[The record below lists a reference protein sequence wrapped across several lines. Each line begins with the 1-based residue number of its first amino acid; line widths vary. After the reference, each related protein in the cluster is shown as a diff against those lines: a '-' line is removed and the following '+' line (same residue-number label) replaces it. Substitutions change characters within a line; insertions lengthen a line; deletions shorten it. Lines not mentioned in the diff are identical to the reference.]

1 MVFAVWIPLMN
12 AFRSYIQL
20 LSPESPS
27 SGDPGRNGEPTP
39 VAQLVEQ
46 RIPNPQVAGS
56 SPSRRVDESS
66 PEHHIQFG
74 LRRYGQ
80 GYWVRVMTAVFA
92 GMLVLG
98 FAFWLSELAK
108 IIELPKSSWRLS
120 LGSMS
125 GDLATGTAVTLT
137 DGSTPPVQIATG
149 VVQSVSSR
157 GGTSGAAV
165 VGQITPVAGHYVTDA
180 SQLTWSGTGGSFSAA
195 VGERVG
201 IPIFNPIYISR
212 SAAILVIIGG
222 AVLVYWLV
230 GRNSKSVDFL
240 VAVDGEMKKV
250 NWSTKRIIQNS
261 TTVVI
266 LASFLIAG
274 ALFVID
280 NAFGQFF
287 QLIGVMPK

>member
-1 MVFAVWIPLMN
+1 MN
-12 AFRSYIQL
+12 SLRFSSPL

-27 SGDPGRNGEPTP
+27 GGEPGRNGEPTP

-66 PEHHIQFG
+66 PENHIQFG

-98 FAFWLSELAK
+98 FAFWLSELTQL
-108 IIELPKSSWRLS
+108 IELPKSSWRLG
-120 LGSMS
+120 LANMS
-125 GDLATGTAVTLT
+125 GDLAPGTLVTLS
-137 DGSTPPVQIATG
+137 DNATPPADVATG
-149 VVQSVSSR
+149 VVQNVSSR
-157 GGTSGAAV
+157 AGTSGAAV
-165 VGQITPVAGHYVTDA
+165 IGQIKQVPGRYITD
-180 SQLTWSGTGGSFSAA
+180 STLISWSGSGILYSAA
-195 VGERVG
+195 IGSQVG

-212 SAAILVIIGG
+212 ASAILVIIAG
-222 AVLVYWLV
+222 AILVYWLV
-230 GRNSKSVDFL
+230 GRHSKFVDFL

-280 NAFGQFF
+280 YIFARFF
-287 QLIGVMPK
+287 QLIDVMPK

>member
-1 MVFAVWIPLMN
+1 MN
-12 AFRSYIQL
+12 ASRLSQL

-27 SGDPGRNGEPTP
+27 GGESRNGGTTP

-56 SPSRRVDESS
+56 SPSRRASESAN
-66 PEHHIQFG
+66 EEHIQFG
-74 LRRYGQ
+74 LSRYGQ

-98 FAFWLSELAK
+98 GAIWLANLSQL
-108 IIELPKSSWRLS
+108 IELPKSAWTM
-120 LGSMS
+120 G
-125 GDLATGTAVTLT
+125 LANMTGELAPGTAVTIT
-137 DGSTPPVQIATG
+137 DDATPAGQIGTG
-149 VVQSVSSR
+149 VVQTISSRVGTQGTATIGQIQVSAGKYLSDAKAMTWSVS
-157 GGTSGAAV
+157 GTSA
-165 VGQITPVAGHYVTDA
+165 TAGIG
-180 SQLTWSGTGGSFSAA
+180 SQTG
-195 VGERVG
+195 V
-201 IPIFNPIYISR
+201 PIFNPTYLRLGI
-212 SAAILVIIGG
+212 AIAVIIAG

-230 GRNSKSVDFL
+230 GRRTGSVDFL

-266 LASFLIAG
+266 LASFFIAA
-274 ALFVID
+274 ALFGID
-280 NAFGQFF
+280 YILGTFF